1 MPSEEATSN
10 VAIVRTRCYVDA
22 PLFGQYVGSET
33 VISKK
38 YSDGWLYVLKHENAK
53 SFNEFDTAINELDQ
67 RLLAESN
74 TTESFFIPDS
84 HTKDKVL
91 IGVSGSAFLD
101 KIFDQKTKQFR
112 KSVEVW
118 RMQNIVPPRK
128 RVAQADTSLIPGLE
142 KLSKQLHVDFSINVH
157 GCEGKRKREPTHTI
171 YEDIAKRE
179 QKPKRTYKKRSIAS
193 NNTPSKAELIKAMQ
207 DTLAMKDELIKTQT
221 AIIATLGK

>member
-10 VAIVRTRCYVDA
+10 VAIVRTRCQVNA

-53 SFNEFDTAINELDQ
+53 TFNAFDTAINELDR
-67 RLLAESN
+67 RLLAESSSM
-74 TTESFFIPDS
+74 ESFFIPDS
-84 HTKDKVL
+84 HTNDKVL

-128 RVAQADTSLIPGLE
+128 RVAQADDSLIPGLG
-142 KLSKQLHVDFSINVH
+142 KLSKQLYVDFSINVH
-157 GCEGKRKREPTHTI
+157 GCEGKRKREPTRTI

-179 QKPKRTYKKRSIAS
+179 QKPKRIYKKRSIAKS
-193 NNTPSKAELIKAMQ
+193 TPSKDNLIIKAMQ
-207 DTLAMKDELIKTQT
+207 DTLAMKDELIKTQM
-221 AIIATLGK
+221 ALIATLGK